1 MLARATLDSVVDM
14 SADFESSKDALAYG
28 AALLRSDRIRLV
40 QAEESHLQQ
49 LAEWWQSPEW
59 ATLQQDV
66 VRPQPVA
73 QIVEQFRGWS
83 KNDGTGSA
91 GFAIVAGDELVG
103 HITLWGITPRER
115 IGTFAIIVGPDHVG
129 KGYGPE
135 ATNLMIDYGFL
146 ELGLNKIELQV
157 WAFNDRAIR
166 SYERCGFVREGVRRA
181 ATFHDGRFH
190 DQVLMG
196 MLAKES
202 FAQRA

>member
-1 MLARATLDSVVDM
+1 M

-28 AALLRSDRIRLV
+28 TALLRGDRIRLV
-40 QAEESHLQQ
+40 QAEETHLQQ
-49 LAEWWQSPEW
+49 LAQWWQSPEW

-66 VRPQPVA
+66 VRPQPVS
-73 QIVEQFRGWS
+73 QTVEQFRAWS
-83 KNDGTGSA
+83 KNDGPGSA
-91 GFAIVAGDELVG
+91 GFAIIAEDELVG

-115 IGTFAIIVGPDHVG
+115 IGTLAIIIGPDHVG
-129 KGYGPE
+129 QGYGPE

-166 SYERCGFVREGVRRA
+166 AYERSGFVREGVRRA

-196 MLAKES
+196 MLAQEF
-202 FAQRA
+202 FARRG